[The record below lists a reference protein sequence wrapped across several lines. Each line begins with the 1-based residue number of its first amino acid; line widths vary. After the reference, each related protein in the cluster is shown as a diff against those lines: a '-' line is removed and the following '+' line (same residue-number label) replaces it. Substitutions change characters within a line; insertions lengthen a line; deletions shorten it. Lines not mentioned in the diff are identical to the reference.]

1 MWLCAFLYVQFI
13 LDFIYR
19 QMGQLETNFDEV
31 SEVYWHRNSPFWLST
46 ALRIV
51 PIEGWNDNYYY
62 YYFPAIVLIVKKTG
76 IINFIKIIVFSLFR
90 KFSLDLLKEPFEVT
104 FLIIY
109 LVFYALFC
117 RGLPMYSYTYS
128 LHLEC

>member
-19 QMGQLETNFDEV
+19 QMGQLETNFEV

-51 PIEGWNDNYYY
+51 PIEGWNENYYY
-62 YYFPAIVLIVKKTG
+62 YCPAIVLIVKKTI

-104 FLIIY
+104 YLIIY

-117 RGLPMYSYTYS
+117 RGLYMYTYTYL
-128 LHLEC
+128 LHLER

>member
-1 MWLCAFLYVQFI
+1 MK
-13 LDFIYR
+13 
-19 QMGQLETNFDEV
+19 
-31 SEVYWHRNSPFWLST
+31 
-46 ALRIV
+46 
-51 PIEGWNDNYYY
+51 
-62 YYFPAIVLIVKKTG
+62 KKTV

-117 RGLPMYSYTYS
+117 RGLPILYLLTAFRT
-128 LHLEC
+128 LV